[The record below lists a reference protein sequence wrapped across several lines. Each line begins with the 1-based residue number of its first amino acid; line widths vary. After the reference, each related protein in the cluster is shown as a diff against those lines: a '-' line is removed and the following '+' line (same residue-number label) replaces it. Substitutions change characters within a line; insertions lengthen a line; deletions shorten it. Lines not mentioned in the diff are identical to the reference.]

1 MVSQTLLDAH
11 TMDFNSI
18 DQDVLLKDLL
28 TNSEI
33 ATNKEYNSRNRPN
46 DSLLSDQTYMFLREK
61 LSDANSTIES
71 FSQHE
76 LNLKNEIDRLKKDND
91 EKAKH
96 ISSLKSELQVFRNT
110 QLNVEQKLDQETKKR
125 FSLQDQVS
133 DLEKEVNEKV
143 SRNNHLEEKLKHA
156 NEALQGNE
164 NYNQQVYKIA
174 SEACDQSSS
183 LSEQV
188 QILEEMLD
196 ICKSKLHETF
206 DENKVLKSNFALIES
221 KYSELENDF
230 QDKLNEIEQM
240 REDATKQEEYINETL
255 NRFREIGIH
264 FANMKNH
271 FLQQHET
278 LKSYHGEILKR
289 STNDDEKFEQLS
301 KKIIELNS
309 TLQEM
314 RLRFVF

>member
-1 MVSQTLLDAH
+1 
-11 TMDFNSI
+11 MDFNII
-18 DQDVLLKDLL
+18 DQDVLLKELL

-33 ATNKEYNSRNRPN
+33 ATNKEFNSSDRPN

-71 FSQHE
+71 FSQRE
-76 LNLKNEIDRLKKDND
+76 SNLKNEIDRLKKDND

-96 ISSLKSELQVFRNT
+96 ISSLKSELQVVRNT
-110 QLNVEQKLDQETKKR
+110 QLNIEQKLDQETKKR

-133 DLEKEVNEKV
+133 GLEKEVNEKV
-143 SRNNHLEEKLKHA
+143 LRNNHLEEKLKHA
-156 NEALQGNE
+156 NEALRGNE
-164 NYNQQVYKIA
+164 NCNQQIYKIA
-174 SEACDQSSS
+174 SEACDQSNS

-196 ICKSKLHETF
+196 ICKSKLDEAF
-206 DENKVLKSNFALIES
+206 DENKVLKSNFALIGS

-240 REDATKQEEYINETL
+240 REEATKQEEYINETL
-255 NRFREIGIH
+255 NRFREIAIH

-289 STNDDEKFEQLS
+289 STNDDEKIEQLS